1 MNAMDSSEAR
11 FFFPASSIDNHHTL
25 KNYYDMTLKI
35 NNSNNRI
42 IQVQNNIKLKYSLFI
57 NKKINSNIYLILNK

>member
-42 IQVQNNIKLKYSLFI
+42 IQVQNQHQIKIQFI
-57 NKKINSNIYLILNK
+57 Y